1 MNLCQIAK
9 PRDYQKLLQMNV
21 CFDIQQALK
30 LTLMYRKYNSFMYLL
45 SNIKFK
51 EQLNYLYHHRNNST
65 TTLMAIATIQ
75 GYYKGVKRL
84 IKDGANIH
92 NHITI
97 SGGDQMNYLM
107 YVCSNHNFAQEM
119 PRKQKQILK
128 TVLLL
133 VDHGINI
140 NYQSNTGTTALMVA
154 AKTGNI
160 ALYYL
165 LIKLGANQT
174 LTDMY
179 TKSAMDYFS
188 IDTHKPSLFS

>member
-1 MNLCQIAK
+1 
-9 PRDYQKLLQMNV
+9 
-21 CFDIQQALK
+21 
-30 LTLMYRKYNSFMYLL
+30 
-45 SNIKFK
+45 
-51 EQLNYLYHHRNNST
+51 
-65 TTLMAIATIQ
+65 
-75 GYYKGVKRL
+75 
-84 IKDGANIH
+84 
-92 NHITI
+92 
-97 SGGDQMNYLM
+97 MNYLM

-165 LIKLGANQT
+165 LIKLGAN
-174 LTDMY
+174 
-179 TKSAMDYFS
+179 
-188 IDTHKPSLFS
+188 